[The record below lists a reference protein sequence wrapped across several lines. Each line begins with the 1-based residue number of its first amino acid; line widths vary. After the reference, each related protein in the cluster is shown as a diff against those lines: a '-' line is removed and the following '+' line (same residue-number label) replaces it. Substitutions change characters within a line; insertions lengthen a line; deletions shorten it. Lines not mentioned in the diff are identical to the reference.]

1 MAAMHEEEVIE
12 TSECANCGATEDL
25 LKCSRCH
32 TTWFCGVKCQKAYW
46 PFHKSECRCNE
57 FADIIE
63 ESEPKFARWMRSHG
77 KLAVLKDDEVDRLER
92 ASSAASGPSRQDVMD
107 SMYGRLEPKP
117 KEASYSAEERLAMH
131 RKIEEEK
138 TTARRAALLPPSYLA
153 IDIPR
158 DMGMDC
164 GTYRWKQ
171 TQSHVEIFLPLP
183 ENITV
188 SKISVSIKPS
198 HLTVDFDERPMLKG
212 KLYREIKAD
221 ESTWYIQDKVLEIV
235 LLKRNRKGNY
245 QDGMTN
251 ADTFWKSVLKSA
263 PETEVLA
270 LEHPPTSYYWA
281 PCEDAGSS
289 EKEVRRL
296 QPSKGQKRGDGAV
309 TPAALAEA

>member
-12 TSECANCGATEDL
+12 TSECGKERFAGIFE
-25 LKCSRCH
+25 
-32 TTWFCGVKCQKAYW
+32 
-46 PFHKSECRCNE
+46 FHKTDVTQLGFVALNAKRHTGHSTNQNVVANE

-92 ASSAASGPSRQDVMD
+92 ASSAASGPSRQDVI
-107 SMYGRLEPKP
+107 GFN
-117 KEASYSAEERLAMH
+117 ASYSAEERLAMH

-158 DMGMDC
+158 DMGMD
-164 GTYRWKQ
+164 Y
-171 TQSHVEIFLPLP
+171 
-183 ENITV
+183 
-188 SKISVSIKPS
+188 
-198 HLTVDFDERPMLKG
+198 
-212 KLYREIKAD
+212 
-221 ESTWYIQDKVLEIV
+221 
-235 LLKRNRKGNY
+235 
-245 QDGMTN
+245 
-251 ADTFWKSVLKSA
+251 TFWKSVLKSA